1 MNTSIISNES
11 PQDGGRRAPAET
23 FAPSYL
29 LVWEKAQ
36 AYGAREPDRLVR
48 LRHLLLAFIE
58 VDVHAL
64 KTVLA
69 RRTLTLSS
77 FELVPVPQETEEDQP
92 SGTCIRVSN
101 LVNKVLSLNGGN
113 MEKVVRS
120 FRVPTAITSVHLAA
134 ALVLEPA
141 GPVGELLTLN
151 GISPTAPTYGKNVLA
166 RLHAAVADI
175 QKREEAGRRM
185 RQIAG
190 LRRVRLRLK
199 ETCFGQDEAIDT
211 LIAQISTNWSQPTP
225 DRGFRPLSF
234 ALIGE
239 SGTGKSLLATALR
252 DALADEF
259 GTGAPPALDMSRYAA
274 EQAAIDLYGR
284 DSSWKD
290 GGRPG
295 RLTELGAN
303 FPDGV
308 LIIENFDKAHPEAI
322 AHINTLLTDGQIV
335 DEFTHRPVSFAQN
348 IVLLTTNSGS
358 AYLRTRAFA
367 RFRDENGGTI
377 PREKLLEGISASFS
391 QGEAVKR
398 GILDGILSKVDHPI
412 AFQGHTLASTAQ
424 IATQSIRQTLAQM
437 KDVFQAEVHA
447 DEDALRAFF
456 LDTRPN
462 FASAYGIAQ
471 QISSTLLTSVEGTLL
486 RADSPAPSTVRRI
499 SVLVD
504 PLPDLDPDGTVAKAD
519 TAPDFTRHTAAR
531 LKQAKRLAFRTQVE
545 CGADGITIHLCDL
558 RYVLMPAIEEA
569 DWFSVRPSDTRIAN
583 LVGMERAWEQ
593 AARILAYRKN
603 RPHKFLKPDNILL
616 YGPPGTGKTAFAKA
630 LAAELNCGFIA
641 INGSD
646 LTATAQGPGAIQKVQ
661 DLFAAAE
668 RNEAVIFIDEI
679 DAVGSRGTATS
690 TQAKVINALLT
701 ELDGFEGHAP
711 LLVIG
716 ATNHPD
722 MIDPALTRPG
732 RLHARIKIDILHKA
746 ADRARLVD
754 IFCAQTHLA
763 IPPDVR
769 RFIVQ
774 STGGWTPASILSVL
788 RETVYLSGDRAPSLA
803 TFIQARTV
811 EFAGQE
817 SQSRTLSAAAKRNV
831 ALHEAGHALAA
842 SLYGH
847 PWVQVSVNGTNGFLG
862 FLESLQD
869 EDGLTLSEQ
878 DLLERIDISL
888 AGRVA
893 EELLACATDGCTQD
907 FAMATGF
914 AQRIIHGGFRG
925 HDELAVTPD
934 AYNGT
939 LEWERLRPQVNAILR
954 DRFDHVSQLLAAH
967 KAVLRQIA
975 DNLVARGTLFPDDI
989 QSLLVRV
996 RKPAPFLHAQPPEF
1010 AA

>member
-11 PQDGGRRAPAET
+11 PQDGGRRASAET

-36 AYGAREPDRLVR
+36 AYGAREPDRLIR

-69 RRTLTLSS
+69 RRTFTLSS

-92 SGTCIRVSN
+92 SESCIRVSN

-120 FRVPTAITSVHLAA
+120 FRVQTAMTSLHLAA
-134 ALVLEPA
+134 ALVLD
-141 GPVGELLTLN
+141 PVGPIQEFLTLN
-151 GISPTAPTYGKNVLA
+151 AVSTSAPTYEKGIFA
-166 RLHAAVADI
+166 RLHAAIADI
-175 QKREEAGRRM
+175 QKREEAGRRI
-185 RQIAG
+185 RKIDG

-211 LIAQISTNWSQPTP
+211 LIAQISTSWSQPAT

-239 SGTGKSLLATALR
+239 SGTGKSLLATTLR

-274 EQAAIDLYGR
+274 EQVAIDLYGR
-284 DSSWKD
+284 DTNWKD

-295 RLTELGAN
+295 KLTELGAN

-348 IVLLTTNSGS
+348 IVLLTTNGGS

-377 PREKLLEGISASFS
+377 PREKLLEGISATFS
-391 QGEAVKR
+391 QQESTKR
-398 GILDGILSKVDHPI
+398 GNLDDILSKVDHPI
-412 AFQGHTLASTAQ
+412 AFQRHTLASTTQ
-424 IATQSIRQTLAQM
+424 IVTQSIRQTVVQM
-437 KDVFQAEVHA
+437 KEVFQAEVHA
-447 DEDALRAFF
+447 DEDALRTFF
-456 LDTRPN
+456 LDTRQH
-462 FASAYGIAQ
+462 FASAHGISQ
-471 QISSTLLTSVEGTLL
+471 LVSSTLLTSVEETLL
-486 RADSPAPSTVRRI
+486 RAETPPPSTMRRI
-499 SVLVD
+499 SVIVD
-504 PLPDLDPDGTVAKAD
+504 PLPGLDPDGTVTKAD
-519 TAPDFTRHTAAR
+519 AEPDFTRHTAAR
-531 LKQAKRLAFRTQVE
+531 LKQAKRLAFKTQVA
-545 CGADGITIHLCDL
+545 CSADGITIHLCDL

-569 DWFSVRPSDTRIAN
+569 DWFSVRPSDTRITN

-593 AARILAYRKN
+593 ATRILAYRKN

-641 INGSD
+641 INGAD
-646 LTATAQGPGAIQKVQ
+646 LTATAQGPDAIQKVQ
-661 DLFAAAE
+661 DLFSTAE
-668 RNEAVIFIDEI
+668 RNEAVVFIDEI
-679 DAVGSRGTATS
+679 DAVGSRGTATP

-701 ELDGFEGHAP
+701 ELDGFEGRAP

-754 IFCAQTHLA
+754 IFCTQTHLA

-769 RFIVQ
+769 HFIVQ
-774 STGGWTPASILSVL
+774 ATGGWTPASILSVL
-788 RETVYLSGDRAPSLA
+788 RETVYLSGDHAPSRA

-831 ALHEAGHALAA
+831 ALHEAGHVLAA

-893 EELLACATDGCTQD
+893 EELLACATDGSTQD
-907 FAMATGF
+907 FAMATEF
-914 AQRIIHGGFRG
+914 ARRIIHGGFRG

-954 DRFDHVSQLLAAH
+954 DRFDHVSCLLAAH
-967 KAVLRQIA
+967 KAVLRQIT

-989 QSLLVRV
+989 QPLLARV
-996 RKPAPFLHAQPPEF
+996 HKPAPFLHAQTPEF